1 LVEMADQGSKEVK
14 KDHLWPI
21 LITILLVVVIAVNAA
36 FIYIA
41 VAGAD
46 DVDPAYVQGER

>member
-1 LVEMADQGSKEVK
+1 MVEMAESHDAKE
-14 KDHLWPI
+14 DNLWPI
-21 LITILLVVVIAVNAA
+21 LITILMVVVIAVNAA

-41 VAGAD
+41 VSGAD